1 MKDKE
6 APWGRKKD
14 GTPRKKGGRPRG
26 PSKVADTRMR
36 FSIAFFNDL
45 QKDFAKHGKKVIED
59 VREKDPKAYMQIVA
73 QMQPKQQE
81 TKVED
86 VTEDKPA
93 LGTIDLANRLAA
105 IIARAEQEGAGGAG
119 TGAGD
124 PDMDPDP
131 GPTVGGVLH

>member
-1 MKDKE
+1 
-6 APWGRKKD
+6 
-14 GTPRKKGGRPRG
+14 
-26 PSKVADTRMR
+26 MR

>member
-1 MKDKE
+1 MSDKE

>member
-1 MKDKE
+1 MSDKE

-26 PSKVADTRMR
+26 PAKVADTRQR

-45 QKDFAKHGKKVIED
+45 QKDFARHGKKVIEK
-59 VREKDPKAYMQIVA
+59 VREDDPKAYMQIVA

-86 VTEDKPA
+86 VTEDRPA

-105 IIARAEQEGAGGAG
+105 ILASAAETANRGSDPGAGN
-119 TGAGD
+119 
-124 PDMDPDP
+124 PDMDADT
-131 GPTVGGVLH
+131 GSTDGSVLH

>member
-14 GTPRKKGGRPRG
+14 GTPRKKGGRPKG
-26 PSKVADTRMR
+26 PAKVADTRMR

-105 IIARAEQEGAGGAG
+105 IIARAEQEGTGGVG

-124 PDMDPDP
+124 PDLDPDS